1 MRNIL
6 ILSQAE
12 EILDEIT
19 QPLFSQIISR
29 IELLRDFPE
38 LGGPM
43 KDDYEGYRSLVVE
56 MFLVIY
62 RVVSDSKIEVAL
74 IHHCRRKPPSHF

>member
-1 MRNIL
+1 MRKIL

-19 QPLFSQIISR
+19 EPLFSQIISR
-29 IELLRDFPE
+29 IELLRSFPE

-43 KDDYEGYRSLVVE
+43 QDDYEGYRSLVVE

-62 RVVSDSKIEVAL
+62 RVISELEVEVAL
-74 IHHCRRKPPSHF
+74 IHHCRRKPPSRF